1 MTLTLH
7 LLGVEVFSFTLG
19 EPAAVEVEYEGI
31 DHGRLLIGSD
41 VQIAPAFGF
50 ASYGEFFED
59 PVDPEI

>member
-19 EPAAVEVEYEGI
+19 EPATAEVEYEGI

-41 VQIAPAFGF
+41 VQLAPEFGF
-50 ASYGEFFED
+50 GTYE
-59 PVDPEI
+59 